1 MSTLRIQYVKK
12 DNMKFLSH
20 LEMVRFMERAFR
32 RMELPLKFSQGFN
45 PHPKISFAAPLAVGV
60 SSEAEIVEVEL
71 TEAIDPAKFLEDH
84 KKDVPEGLSF
94 VRAKE
99 VSGTGKLMALV
110 AASEY
115 LVEVSFNEAV
125 KPADDRNEKQELV
138 NFLSNEEIIIQKK
151 NKKGK
156 IKDVN
161 IRPFVIDAKTVLSEN
176 DRSIYRMTVATGSNG
191 NLKPELLIELF
202 MKELGLEEN
211 AESYRVHRLQL
222 FTDKGGKLIPLYDI

>member
-60 SSEAEIVEVEL
+60 SSEVEIVEVEL
-71 TEAIDPAKFLEDH
+71 TQSIDPVKFIEEH
-84 KKDVPEGLSF
+84 HKDVPEGLCF

-110 AASEY
+110 SASEY
-115 LVEVSFNEAV
+115 LVEVRFDESTKSA
-125 KPADDRNEKQELV
+125 ADRNEKQELV
-138 NFLSNEEIIIQKK
+138 NFLSKDEIIIQKK
-151 NKKGK
+151 TKKGK
-156 IKDVN
+156 INNVN
-161 IRPFVIDAKTVLSEN
+161 IRPFVMDAKNVLSED
-176 DRSIYRMTVATGSNG
+176 DRSIYRLTVATGSNG
-191 NLKPELLIELF
+191 NLKPEVLIQQL
-202 MKELGLEEN
+202 MKELNLVEN

-222 FTDKGGKLIPLYDI
+222 FTSKDGKLIPLYDI

>member
-71 TEAIDPAKFLEDH
+71 TEAIDPQAFIKAHSDN
-84 KKDVPEGLSF
+84 VPSGLSF

-99 VSGTGKLMALV
+99 VSGSGKLMALV
-110 AASEY
+110 CASEY
-115 LVEVSFNEAV
+115 LVEVRYKDTVNGPEE
-125 KPADDRNEKQELV
+125 RNEKDA
-138 NFLSNEEIIIQKK
+138 LSQILNKDDIMIQKK
-151 NKKGK
+151 TKKGK

-161 IRPFVIDAKTVLSEN
+161 IRPFVIDAKNALSEA
-176 DRSIYRMTVATGSNG
+176 DRSIYRLTVATGSNG
-191 NLKPELLIELF
+191 NLKPEVFIDCL
-202 MKELGLEEN
+202 MKEMGLED
-211 AESYRVHRLQL
+211 AVDALRVHRLKL
-222 FTDKGGKLIPLYDI
+222 FAQKEGKMMPLYDI

>member
-12 DNMKFLSH
+12 DSMKFLSH

-71 TEAIDPAKFLEDH
+71 TEAIDLNAFIKNHSDNVPA
-84 KKDVPEGLSF
+84 GLSF

-99 VSGTGKLMALV
+99 VSGSGKLMALV
-110 AASEY
+110 CASEY
-115 LVEVSFNEAV
+115 LVEVRYKDSAPGSEH
-125 KPADDRNEKQELV
+125 RNEMESLTQLLDK
-138 NFLSNEEIIIQKK
+138 EEIMIQKK
-151 NKKGK
+151 TKKGK

-161 IRPFVIDAKTVLSEN
+161 IRPFVIDAKYVLSEG
-176 DRSIYRMTVATGSNG
+176 DRSIYRLTVATGSNG
-191 NLKPELLIELF
+191 NLKPEVFVDSL
-202 MKELGLEEN
+202 MKEMGLEASVE
-211 AESYRVHRLQL
+211 ALRVHRLEL
-222 FTDKGGKLIPLYDI
+222 FTQKEGKMMPLYDI

>member
-71 TEAIDPAKFLEDH
+71 TQAIDPNALISNQGDN
-84 KKDVPEGLSF
+84 VPDGLSF

-99 VSGTGKLMALV
+99 VSGSGKLMALV
-110 AASEY
+110 SASEY
-115 LVEVSFNEAV
+115 LVEVRYSDAVKDIDGRKENEALDHLLD
-125 KPADDRNEKQELV
+125 KD
-138 NFLSNEEIIIQKK
+138 EIMIQKK
-151 NKKGK
+151 TKKGK

-161 IRPFVIDAKTVLSEN
+161 IRPFVMDAKTVLSEEA
-176 DRSIYRMTVATGSNG
+176 RSIFRLTVATGSNG
-191 NLKPELLIELF
+191 NLKPEVFIDCLI
-202 MKELGLEEN
+202 KEMDLIDSVE
-211 AESYRVHRLQL
+211 AVRVHRLQL
-222 FTDKGGKLIPLYDI
+222 FTQKEGQLVPLYDL

>member
-71 TEAIDPAKFLEDH
+71 TEAIDPEKFIKEH
-84 KKDVPEGLSF
+84 HSDVPEGLEF
-94 VRAKE
+94 VRARE
-99 VSGTGKLMALV
+99 VSGSGKLMALV
-110 AASEY
+110 RASEY
-115 LVEVSFNEAV
+115 LVEVRFAEG
-125 KPADDRNEKQELV
+125 ADAPDARAEKNNLDSY
-138 NFLSNEEIIIQKK
+138 LSKDEIIIQKK

-161 IRPFVIDAKTVLSEN
+161 IRPFVMDAKNVMAEA
-176 DRSIYRMTVATGSNG
+176 DRSIYRLTVATGSNG

-202 MKELGLEEN
+202 MKELGLEEQ
-211 AESYRVHRLQL
+211 ALSYRVHRLQL
-222 FTDKGGKLIPLYDI
+222 FTEKNGKMIPLYDI

>member
-71 TEAIDPAKFLEDH
+71 TESIDPKAFIEAHHANVPAGLE
-84 KKDVPEGLSF
+84 F
-94 VRAKE
+94 VRARE
-99 VSGTGKLMALV
+99 VDGGGKLMALV
-110 AASEY
+110 QASEY
-115 LVEVSFNEAV
+115 LVEVRYDNDASD
-125 KPADDRNEKQELV
+125 ADQRQEMEKLDE
-138 NFLSNEEIIIQKK
+138 FLNQDTIMIQKR

-156 IKDVN
+156 LKDIN
-161 IRPFVIDAKTVLSEN
+161 IRPFVMDAKIVLAEPS
-176 DRSIYRMTVATGSNG
+176 RSIYRLTVATGSNG
-191 NLKPELLIELF
+191 NLKPELLVEMYI
-202 MKELGLEEN
+202 KSLGIDSSVE
-211 AESYRVHRLQL
+211 AMRVHRLQL
-222 FTDKGGKLIPLYDI
+222 FTESNGNLTALYDI